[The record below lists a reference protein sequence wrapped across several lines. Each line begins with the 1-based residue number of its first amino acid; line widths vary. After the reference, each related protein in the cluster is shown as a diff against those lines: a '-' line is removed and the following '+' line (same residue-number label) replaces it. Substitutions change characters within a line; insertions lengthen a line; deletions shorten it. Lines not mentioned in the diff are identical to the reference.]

1 MSGKSMV
8 IPPTQLTRRL
18 PQLLDALAY
27 GLSIYAL
34 PAVIFLV
41 SLLALAVWDTR
52 YQSADA
58 MKLDIQSFEQT
69 GDVLTPAQAQARLE
83 REPPERYRDTRLSG
97 NPFWFQMTAQR
108 DAKHHGTEESLIV
121 ELPSRHATTVACW
134 DAATLQPLGQA
145 DRIGARGRMRAANAG
160 FALDLDRP
168 QAAVRVLC
176 QASSVGPARISAV
189 QWSGTQY
196 AVAELEFHRKSGL
209 LDGGLIVLAI
219 FVLMTAAINREPV
232 YVLFAAWLV
241 FNLRMAAISSGWDT
255 QWLGYALP
263 AAWLPV
269 SRLFTFAA
277 YYTLI
282 IMLFR
287 RTFRVDLEVIGHTP
301 LLRAVQWAG
310 LPLFPLALLAPYATA
325 LPVIWAASSI
335 SILVLVY
342 FLLRIVI
349 TTHSKVAM
357 WYGASL
363 AATLGATLYEV
374 IAAALGVKELIGSVN
389 SVTAAL
395 SSSLMAAFAIAE
407 QIRMERQHRM
417 QAEAELRVTYDVVP
431 VGLFTLDAR
440 GGFISANPALKDM
453 LGVDD
458 AILRQSRWSTF
469 FEEGAWMR
477 LQNLLA
483 PESTGEIEIN
493 GADPTA
499 GTMQAAGAASHA
511 GGAQV
516 LQTAV
521 AVPHERKRFLVK
533 AALAGDRIE
542 GSLQDITEK
551 AKAVERLHFLS
562 ENDSLTGVYNRRGV
576 EHRLE
581 EALVALGKGESLAV
595 AYLDLDRFKLV
606 NDLYGHAAGDEVLR
620 QVCKRAN
627 EMLTAGQAMGRIGGD
642 EFVILFRGTSIRSA
656 AWTCRG
662 ILDRL
667 AASPYQVG
675 GQAFQVLGSIGLV
688 EVEVGAS
695 VTDVISTADQ
705 GCRAAKRGGH
715 DGLVVYERSAEIFH
729 QREVDLHL
737 MERLADPAGPQGLFL
752 LMQPLLSVRS
762 PFETLDFEVL
772 LRMRDADGTL
782 IPADRLVPLAEEKG
796 LIGIIDRWVLTNVL
810 DWLNRHGDQLT
821 HTRFVCMNFS
831 GASLNDEHFVADAFA
846 LLGRF
851 PRAAQRL
858 CLEITE
864 SVALHDLDNMRRFID
879 AARAA
884 GCKVALDDFGAGYT
898 SFSYLKELPADV
910 LKIDGT
916 FIRAVNV
923 HPSNLAIVEAIV
935 SLARSLGMRTIA
947 EWAEDRDTFETLVE
961 AGIDYI
967 QGYVVARPQQP
978 EAILAAQSSADFIQ
992 DEHLRQY
999 LHSLADG
1006 GEDASLW
1013 EMVLPGKPGDLH

>member
-1 MSGKSMV
+1 M
-8 IPPTQLTRRL
+8 Q
-18 PQLLDALAY
+18 
-27 GLSIYAL
+27 
-34 PAVIFLV
+34 
-41 SLLALAVWDTR
+41 
-52 YQSADA
+52 
-58 MKLDIQSFEQT
+58 
-69 GDVLTPAQAQARLE
+69 
-83 REPPERYRDTRLSG
+83 
-97 NPFWFQMTAQR
+97 
-108 DAKHHGTEESLIV
+108 
-121 ELPSRHATTVACW
+121 
-134 DAATLQPLGQA
+134 TLQSMGAA
-145 DRIGARGRMRAANAG
+145 DRTTMTGQLRTVKAG
-160 FALDLDRP
+160 FGLDGSGTVKP
-168 QAAVRVLC
+168 ATVLC
-176 QASSVGPARISAV
+176 RSEFVGPAHISV
-189 QWSGTQY
+189 LQW
-196 AVAELEFHRKSGL
+196 ARPALEISEQDFFRRSGL

-219 FVLMTAAINREPV
+219 FVLMTAVINREPV
-232 YVLFAAWLV
+232 YVLFAALLV
-241 FNLRMAAISSGWDT
+241 FNLRMGAISSGWDT
-255 QWLGYALP
+255 QWLGQTVP
-263 AAWLPV
+263 ESWLAP
-269 SRLFTFAA
+269 SRLMTFAGF
-277 YYTLI
+277 YTATG
-282 IMLFR
+282 MLFR
-287 RTFRVDLEVIGHTP
+287 QVFKDDLRRFGYAGIMRWVHAVC
-301 LLRAVQWAG
+301 LLL
-310 LPLFPLALLAPYATA
+310 LPVALIAPYARG
-325 LPVIWAASSI
+325 LPVMWITGAG
-335 SILVLVY
+335 SILMLGF
-342 FLLRIVI
+342 FLFRII
-349 TTHSKVAM
+349 AQTRSKVAA
-357 WYGASL
+357 WYAASL
-363 AATLGATLYEV
+363 SITLLATFYEV
-374 IAAALGVKELIGSVN
+374 IAAAFGMRDLIGSVN

-407 QIRMERQHRM
+407 QIRSERSQRM

-440 GGFISANPALKDM
+440 GAFTSANPALKAM

-458 AILRQSRWSTF
+458 AALRQTRWSTF

-477 LQNLLA
+477 LQNLLT

-493 GADPTA
+493 GALPTA
-499 GTMQAAGAASHA
+499 GTVPAVAAQVAAVTGAVDAVDAAGTVEAKGVAAAA
-511 GGAQV
+511 GP
-516 LQTAV
+516 
-521 AVPHERKRFLVK
+521 VPQERKRFLVK

-562 ENDSLTGVYNRRGV
+562 ENDSLTGVFNRRGV
-576 EHRLE
+576 EQRLD
-581 EALVALGKGESLAV
+581 EALAALGTGESLAV

-620 QVCKRAN
+620 QVCTRAS

-688 EVEVGAS
+688 EVETGAS

-705 GCRAAKRGGH
+705 GCRTAKRGGH
-715 DGLVVYERSAEIFH
+715 DGLVVYERSADIFH

-737 MERLADPAGPQGLFL
+737 MERLSDPAGPRGLFL
-752 LMQPLLSVRS
+752 LMQPLLSVRA

-810 DWLNRHGDQLT
+810 DWLNAHGDELP

-916 FIRAVNV
+916 FIRLVNA

-947 EWAEDRDTFETLVE
+947 EWAEDRDTLETLVE
-961 AGIDYI
+961 SGIDYI
-967 QGYVVARPQQP
+967 QGYVVARPQEP
-978 EAILAAQSSADFIQ
+978 EAILAAKSSADFIQ
-992 DEHLRQY
+992 DERLLQY
-999 LHSLADG
+999 LHDLADG
-1006 GEDASLW
+1006 GENASLW
-1013 EMVLPGKPGDLH
+1013 DMVLPGKAGDLH